1 MKPRVALF
9 LVFIGGIFFLMG
21 MSFIGMY
28 LWEGVISRI
37 GEPDQSLV
45 FWYLP
50 ILFLGI
56 MGIRLGWFIFRK
68 GLRQIR
74 SAKKVRLESSD
85 IDP

>member
-1 MKPRVALF
+1 MVL
-9 LVFIGGIFFLMG
+9 GGIFLLLG
-21 MSFIGMY
+21 VSFIGMY

-56 MGIRLGWFIFRK
+56 IGILVGSFIFRK

-74 SAKKVRLESSD
+74 WAKKARLGSSG
-85 IDP
+85 IDT